1 MAKRHHTH
9 TLNISV
15 NYVFSSHSRPK
26 ATGWVQITLR
36 RVLRATTSAAPM
48 SRTSAWRTEARR
60 SPRSFSSSLTLC
72 ARTSWTLSTRRT
84 LSPWALSRDGVEI
97 WQNVKSPNPWPTQ
110 HDTEDM
116 CCESSINT
124 TTTIVQVCQLH
135 SYEKAKNIVLPEH
148 LGSTYFNI
156 AICYFI

>member
-110 HDTEDM
+110 HDTEDVLWEQHKHHHNNCTSM
-116 CCESSINT
+116 SAAQLWKSQEYSSART
-124 TTTIVQVCQLH
+124 LRLH
-135 SYEKAKNIVLPEH
+135 L
-148 LGSTYFNI
+148 L
-156 AICYFI
+156 